1 MSIMHNC
8 CGWWRKQH
16 KHTKKASS
24 KAEPSISALQTLGNG
39 NRKSRVIDELW
50 VEA

>member
-1 MSIMHNC
+1 M
-8 CGWWRKQH
+8 
-16 KHTKKASS
+16 HTKEASS